1 MCAPKPSQAAKPQY
15 KFSDACSA
23 TEVLQCRECQESLV
37 FKPRKDHESLL
48 AICVARAG
56 SLL

>member
-23 TEVLQCRECQESLV
+23 TEVLQCQESLV